1 MIREMLQSIGLE
13 LQNKL
18 KMKKIVLLFLL
29 VSFGLSAQNNYK
41 NWSDIVQKNQPDW
54 FGTEE
59 AKKIA
64 ENILLYQRD
73 IGG

>member
-1 MIREMLQSIGLE
+1 
-13 LQNKL
+13 
-18 KMKKIVLLFLL
+18 
-29 VSFGLSAQNNYK
+29 LSAQNNYK